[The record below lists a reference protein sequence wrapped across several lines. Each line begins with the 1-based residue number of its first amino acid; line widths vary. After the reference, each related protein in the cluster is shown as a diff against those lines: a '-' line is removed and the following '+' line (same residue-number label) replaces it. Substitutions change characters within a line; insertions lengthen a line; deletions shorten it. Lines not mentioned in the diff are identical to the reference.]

1 MLLGASSLLYGVAFG
16 GDLLSSILYIIGVTG
31 RNIKLRSGGSAA
43 NLWTKWGY
51 TIAIIAVASQFIG
64 LLLRWTAGGHAP
76 VSSMFEYMSFWSFT
90 IMLAFVL
97 INAFYRSPR
106 LGAFA
111 CPVGLTILAYAM
123 VFPQEAQPLIPALQS
138 YWLNIHVT
146 TAALGEGV
154 LTIGF
159 AAALMYLLNT
169 TDTSVKNRST
179 RFLELVIFL
188 FLTLFAYV
196 VTALVFKVQHYAI
209 DVSDPL
215 SQNPASQMT
224 YHLPPLAGPTG
235 SVVGSLGSLLGI
247 PLPLFPIP
255 GWMQGAQAALKFNT
269 LVWTFLSSIV
279 LYGILRLINGGKSLV
294 TSVSSWV
301 QGLDADELDELSYRA
316 IAIGYP
322 IFALGALVFAMIW
335 AQEAWGSYWSW
346 DPKETWALITF
357 LYYTLYLHLRLSRGW
372 EGPKSAWL
380 AVIGFVVILFLLVGV
395 NLVIVGLHSY
405 AVPPGM

>member
-1 MLLGASSLLYGVAFG
+1 MLLSVSSVLYGVAFG
-16 GDLLSSILYIIGVTG
+16 GELLSSILYIIGVTG
-31 RNIKLRSGGSAA
+31 RKIRFKNKKMAVNIWIR
-43 NLWTKWGY
+43 WGY
-51 TIAIIAVASQFIG
+51 NLALVAVVSQFIG
-64 LLLRWTAGGHAP
+64 LILRWSVGGHAP
-76 VSSMFEYMSFWSFT
+76 VSSMFEYMSFWSFA

-97 INAFYRSPR
+97 ISFFYRAPL

-111 CPVGLTILAYAM
+111 VPVGLTILAYGM

-159 AAALMYLLNT
+159 AAALMYLLRT
-169 TDTSVKNRST
+169 VDTSVSNRSS
-179 RFLELVIFL
+179 RFLELVIYL

-196 VTALVFKVQHYAI
+196 VTALLFKVQHYAI
-209 DVSDPL
+209 DVSSVATPDRP
-215 SQNPASQMT
+215 MT
-224 YHLPPLAGPTG
+224 YHLPPLAGPSGTAIG
-235 SVVGSLGSLLGI
+235 SVGNMIGL

-255 GWMQGAQAALKFNT
+255 SWMQGFEAAVKLNT
-269 LVWTFLSSIV
+269 IVWTILSS
-279 LYGILRLINGGKSLV
+279 GILYLLLRLLNGGKALV
-294 TSVSSWV
+294 RSVSSWV
-301 QGLDADELDELSYRA
+301 QELDAGDLDELSYRA

-322 IFALGALVFAMIW
+322 IFTLGALVFAMIW

-357 LYYTLYLHLRLSRGW
+357 LYYTIYLHLRLNRGW
-372 EGPKSAWL
+372 EGKRSSWL
-380 AVIGFVVILFLLVGV
+380 AVVGFVVILFLLVGV

-405 AVPPGM
+405 AVPPGQ